1 MKVRIKNL
9 GKLRQAA
16 YGGQQS
22 DGALDVTPTSF
33 GGSMA
38 SAQEGVQVQK
48 TLTREPRE
56 EANLEAEGGETAF
69 GPISGDT
76 IPDHMVIKG
85 PRHSSGGVPLNLP
98 DDTFIFS
105 DTRRMKINDPSIL
118 AMFGKKKKKGGYTP
132 ADLAKPYDIQ
142 KYKAILMDPESDDKA
157 VSTAQMMIQNY
168 VLKLGALALAQEAK
182 KGFPQ
187 GIPEMARPYMEAN
200 GIADE
205 DLLPEQPQQEQPQQP
220 QQPMPEQPMEQMPEM
235 QMQPP
240 MAFGG
245 YTDLNRFIEGGDQT
259 LAFNSGTVQGATAM
273 DRLDNAIYSEENL
286 DNLTMDDLTERN
298 TQLLANDPVSEE
310 EFDPPPPPTPEEIAS
325 GEDPEGGK
333 ASYKWKNKFNVN
345 KPELARRANMAMK
358 IGANLINEYD
368 RRRIAGRSQRASYDE
383 PARQKDSR
391 GMYGANTGREALR
404 NMEESEMIV
413 GQDYA
418 QEGISVDSFSQ
429 MQPIPEVNTFNNT
442 STNSGTRDTTRNFG
456 NVGFAQPMMREQPTY
471 SPATDP
477 NMTKNYMTDRQGNI
491 TGQAYVPAGKTY
503 NSRKLNRQFQKG
515 KIQGESFYDGE
526 YADGGST
533 IDYGMSMGGSYFPT
547 MATGGFNMLPMA
559 QDGDGGKTRKKTK
572 EELAKKLPDSTVED
586 VTQIPDDY
594 ILVGQD
600 SEGNDIYGSGSKTVK
615 VVNKDPLKKREKTSN
630 PAKDEGAYIKSL
642 CKSLGP
648 GGAYDGNTAQSLA
661 DANIISQSAVAGL
674 QPCENLAK
682 AGEEDVDDD
691 KFVRAL
697 KEVEVCQC
705 EDENGEPLEPQPEPD
720 PETGKCPCPTY
731 DETTGEVVIEEQDA
745 YVDNPHWSDVATR
758 GVYTAAMMDPGV
770 DRPQLALPDRV
781 ETRPVYEDYLAKVQA
796 IQAGLTTAADSVN
809 KTAGSTSDKMAM
821 LSQLVGQASP
831 AAANAVAETQ
841 ARNIGYQDA
850 ANARQ
855 LQADANYANA
865 VADVRGRQSMLDA
878 DASNTY
884 RTNRNVKAANV
895 QEQVAQAEG
904 EMAKRQQMNTM
915 YPQYASEYHKGFIY
929 PTGRGRTP
937 VPEKPVGIE
946 DYAAMLAQAKGAFQD
961 DELARKYV
969 EAQMGIKSQYGGQYA
984 KGGYVMGSN
993 VFPFMFY

>member
-1 MKVRIKNL
+1 MKVRIKKL
-9 GKLRQAA
+9 GKLKQAA
-16 YGGQQS
+16 YGGQQP

-105 DTRRMKINDPSIL
+105 DTRKMKITDPSVL

-205 DLLPEQPQQEQPQQP
+205 DLLPEQPEQEQPQQP
-220 QQPMPEQPMEQMPEM
+220 MQPMPEQPMEQMPEM
-235 QMQPP
+235 EMQPP

-245 YTDLNRFIEGGDQT
+245 YSDLNRFIEGGDPT
-259 LAFNSGTVQGATAM
+259 LAFNNGTVQGATAM

-286 DNLTMDDLTERN
+286 DNLTMDDLNKRN
-298 TQLLANDPVSEE
+298 EELLAENVLEE
-310 EFDPPPPPTPEEIAS
+310 EELDLPPTPEEIAS

-368 RRRIAGRSQRASYDE
+368 RRRIAGRSKRASFDE

-404 NMEESEMIV
+404 NMEEAEMIV
-413 GQDYA
+413 GQDY
-418 QEGISVDSFSQ
+418 
-429 MQPIPEVNTFNNT
+429 
-442 STNSGTRDTTRNFG
+442 
-456 NVGFAQPMMREQPTY
+456 
-471 SPATDP
+471 
-477 NMTKNYMTDRQGNI
+477 
-491 TGQAYVPAGKTY
+491 GQY
-503 NSRKLNRQFQKG
+503 
-515 KIQGESFYDGE
+515 
-526 YADGGST
+526 GGSMM
-533 IDYGMSMGGSYFPT
+533 DYAMSMGGSYFPT

-559 QDGDGGKTRKKTK
+559 ENGDGGKTRKKTK
-572 EELAKKLPDSTVED
+572 EELAKKLPDATVND
-586 VTQIPDDY
+586 VTEIPDDY
-594 ILVGQD
+594 ILVGKD
-600 SEGNDIYGSGSKTVK
+600 DKGNDIYGSGNKTVK
-615 VVNKDPLKKREKTSN
+615 VVSKDPLKKREKSSN
-630 PAKDEGAYIKSL
+630 LAKDEGAYIKSL
-642 CKSLGP
+642 CNSLGP
-648 GGAYDGNTAQSLA
+648 GGAYDGHTAQSLA
-661 DANIISQSAVAGL
+661 DASIISQSAVAGL
-674 QPCENLAK
+674 QPCENLATG
-682 AGEEDVDDD
+682 GEEDLDDD
-691 KFVRAL
+691 TFVRAL
-697 KEVEVCQC
+697 KEVELCQC
-705 EDENGEPLEPQPEPD
+705 TDENGEPLEPQPEPD

-731 DETTGEVVIEEQDA
+731 DETTGEEIIVEEEPYID
-745 YVDNPHWSDVATR
+745 DPHWSDVATR

-770 DRPQLALPDRV
+770 ERPQLALPDRV

-878 DASNTY
+878 DAANTY

-895 QEQVAQAEG
+895 QEQVQQAEN
-904 EMAKRQQMNTM
+904 EMVKRQQMNTM
-915 YPQYASEYHKGFIY
+915 YPQYAAEYHKGFIT

-969 EAQMGIKSQYGGQYA
+969 EAQMGIKGQYGGQYA

>member
-1 MKVRIKNL
+1 
-9 GKLRQAA
+9 
-16 YGGQQS
+16 
-22 DGALDVTPTSF
+22 
-33 GGSMA
+33 
-38 SAQEGVQVQK
+38 
-48 TLTREPRE
+48 
-56 EANLEAEGGETAF
+56 
-69 GPISGDT
+69 
-76 IPDHMVIKG
+76 
-85 PRHSSGGVPLNLP
+85 
-98 DDTFIFS
+98 
-105 DTRRMKINDPSIL
+105 
-118 AMFGKKKKKGGYTP
+118 
-132 ADLAKPYDIQ
+132 
-142 KYKAILMDPESDDKA
+142 MDPESDDKA

-220 QQPMPEQPMEQMPEM
+220 MPEQPMEQMPEM

-259 LAFNSGTVQGATAM
+259 LAFNNGTVQGATAM
-273 DRLDNAIYSEENL
+273 DRLDNSIYSEENL

-298 TQLLANDPVSEE
+298 TQLLANDPISEE

-418 QEGISVDSFSQ
+418 Q
-429 MQPIPEVNTFNNT
+429 
-442 STNSGTRDTTRNFG
+442 
-456 NVGFAQPMMREQPTY
+456 Y
-471 SPATDP
+471 
-477 NMTKNYMTDRQGNI
+477 
-491 TGQAYVPAGKTY
+491 
-503 NSRKLNRQFQKG
+503 
-515 KIQGESFYDGE
+515 
-526 YADGGST
+526 GGSMA
-533 IDYGMSMGGSYFPT
+533 DYAMSMGGSYFPT

-682 AGEEDVDDD
+682 ADEEDVDDD

>member
-200 GIADE
+200 NIADE
-205 DLLPEQPQQEQPQQP
+205 DLLPEQPQQEQP

-259 LAFNSGTVQGATAM
+259 LAFNNGTVQGATAM
-273 DRLDNAIYSEENL
+273 DRLDNSIYSEENL

-298 TQLLANDPVSEE
+298 TQLLANDPISEE

-413 GQDYA
+413 GQDY
-418 QEGISVDSFSQ
+418 
-429 MQPIPEVNTFNNT
+429 
-442 STNSGTRDTTRNFG
+442 
-456 NVGFAQPMMREQPTY
+456 
-471 SPATDP
+471 
-477 NMTKNYMTDRQGNI
+477 
-491 TGQAYVPAGKTY
+491 GQY
-503 NSRKLNRQFQKG
+503 
-515 KIQGESFYDGE
+515 
-526 YADGGST
+526 GGSMA
-533 IDYGMSMGGSYFPT
+533 DYAMSMGGSYFPT

-559 QDGDGGKTRKKTK
+559 QDGDGGKRDMTEAELRARLEKQDRENLDAVTACAEGYVLIDGYCVKGSIEQLADDK
-572 EELAKKLPDSTVED
+572 DLSKVAPVAEE
-586 VTQIPDDY
+586 
-594 ILVGQD
+594 
-600 SEGNDIYGSGSKTVK
+600 N
-615 VVNKDPLKKREKTSN
+615 R
-630 PAKDEGAYIKSL
+630 AKDEGKFIKDMCQSM
-642 CKSLGP
+642 KTGSWKGW
-648 GGAYDGNTAQSLA
+648 TAQQLA
-661 DANIISQSAVAGL
+661 DKGIIGQAAVASL
-674 QPCENLAK
+674 SICETDVATKDGDEIFEAK
-682 AGEEDVDDD
+682 QLVE
-691 KFVRAL
+691 
-697 KEVEVCQC
+697 EVEVCQC
-705 EDENGEPLEPQPEPD
+705 EDENGEPLQPQPEPD

>member
-1 MKVRIKNL
+1 MKVRIKKL
-9 GKLRQAA
+9 GKLKQAA
-16 YGGQQS
+16 YGGQQP

-105 DTRRMKINDPSIL
+105 DTRKMKINDPSVL
-118 AMFGKKKKKGGYTP
+118 AMFDKKKKKGGYTP
-132 ADLAKPYDIQ
+132 AELAKPYDIQ

-205 DLLPEQPQQEQPQQP
+205 DLLPEQPEQEQP

-235 QMQPP
+235 EMQPP

-245 YTDLNRFIEGGDQT
+245 YSDLNRFIEGGDPT
-259 LAFNSGTVQGATAM
+259 LAFNNGTVQGATAM

-286 DNLTMDDLTERN
+286 DNLTMDDLNKRN
-298 TQLLANDPVSEE
+298 EELLAENVLEE
-310 EFDPPPPPTPEEIAS
+310 EELDLPPTPEEMAS

-333 ASYKWKNKFNVN
+333 ASYKYKNKFNVN

-368 RRRIAGRSQRASYDE
+368 RRRIAGRSKRASFDE

-429 MQPIPEVNTFNNT
+429 MKSIPEVNTFNG
-442 STNSGTRDTTRNFG
+442 STIPGTRDFTT
-456 NVGFAQPMMREQPTY
+456 GFSNINDVSQPIMREQPVY
-471 SPATDP
+471 DPATDP
-477 NMTKNYMTDRQGNI
+477 KLTKNYMTDRQGNI
-491 TGQAYVPAGKTY
+491 TGQAYVPAGRTY
-503 NSRKLNRQFQKG
+503 NTRKLNRQFKRG
-515 KIQGESFYDGE
+515 KIPGEAFYDSEYGYGGESMED
-526 YADGGST
+526 YA
-533 IDYGMSMGGSYFPT
+533 MSMGGAYFPT
-547 MATGGFNMLPMA
+547 MSTGGFNMLPKA
-559 QDGDGGKTRKKTK
+559 QDGDGGKTVKKTK
-572 EELAKKLPDSTVED
+572 EELAKKLSNATVTD
-586 VTQIPDDY
+586 VTDIPDDY

-600 SEGNDIYGSGSKTVK
+600 DEGNDIYGSGSKTIK
-615 VVNKDPLKKREKTSN
+615 VVSKDPLKKRGKTKN
-630 PAKDEGAYIKSL
+630 PAEDEGAYVKSL

-648 GGAYDGNTAQSLA
+648 GGAYDGYTAQSLA
-661 DANIISQSAVAGL
+661 DAGIISQSAVAGL
-674 QPCENLAK
+674 QPCENLAT
-682 AGEEDVDDD
+682 EEPTDLDDD
-691 KFVRAL
+691 NFVRAL

-705 EDENGEPLEPQPEPD
+705 KDENGEPLQPQPKPD

-731 DETTGEVVIEEQDA
+731 DETTGEEIIVEEEPYID
-745 YVDNPHWSDVATR
+745 DPHWSDVGTR

-865 VADVRGRQSMLDA
+865 LADVRGRQSMLDA
-878 DASNTY
+878 DAANTY

-895 QEQVAQAEG
+895 QEQVQQAEN
-904 EMAKRQQMNTM
+904 EMVKRQQMNTM
-915 YPQYASEYHKGFIY
+915 YPQYAGEYHKGFIT

-969 EAQMGIKSQYGGQYA
+969 EAQMGIKGQYGGQYA

>member
-1 MKVRIKNL
+1 MKVRIKKL
-9 GKLRQAA
+9 GKLKQAA
-16 YGGQQS
+16 YGGQQP

-105 DTRRMKINDPSIL
+105 DTRKMKITDPSVL

-205 DLLPEQPQQEQPQQP
+205 DLLPEQPEQEQPQQP
-220 QQPMPEQPMEQMPEM
+220 MQPMPEQPMEQMPEM
-235 QMQPP
+235 EMQPP

-245 YTDLNRFIEGGDQT
+245 YSDLNRFIEGGDPT
-259 LAFNSGTVQGATAM
+259 LAFNNGTVQGATAM

-286 DNLTMDDLTERN
+286 DNLTMDDLNKRN
-298 TQLLANDPVSEE
+298 EELLAENVLEE
-310 EFDPPPPPTPEEIAS
+310 EELDLPPTPEEIAS

-368 RRRIAGRSQRASYDE
+368 RRRIAGRSKRASFDE

-404 NMEESEMIV
+404 NMEEAEMIV
-413 GQDYA
+413 GQDY
-418 QEGISVDSFSQ
+418 
-429 MQPIPEVNTFNNT
+429 
-442 STNSGTRDTTRNFG
+442 
-456 NVGFAQPMMREQPTY
+456 
-471 SPATDP
+471 
-477 NMTKNYMTDRQGNI
+477 
-491 TGQAYVPAGKTY
+491 GQY
-503 NSRKLNRQFQKG
+503 
-515 KIQGESFYDGE
+515 
-526 YADGGST
+526 GGSMM
-533 IDYGMSMGGSYFPT
+533 DYAMSMGGSYFPT

-559 QDGDGGKTRKKTK
+559 ENGDGGKTRKKTK
-572 EELAKKLPDSTVED
+572 EELAKKLPDATVND
-586 VTQIPDDY
+586 VTEIPDDY
-594 ILVGQD
+594 ILVGKD
-600 SEGNDIYGSGSKTVK
+600 DKGNDIYGSGNKTVK
-615 VVNKDPLKKREKTSN
+615 VVSKDPLKKREKSSN
-630 PAKDEGAYIKSL
+630 LAKDEGAYIKSL
-642 CKSLGP
+642 CNSLGP
-648 GGAYDGNTAQSLA
+648 GGAYDGHTAQSLA
-661 DANIISQSAVAGL
+661 DASIISQSAVAGL
-674 QPCENLAK
+674 QPCENLATG
-682 AGEEDVDDD
+682 GEEDLDDD
-691 KFVRAL
+691 TFVRAL
-697 KEVEVCQC
+697 KEVELCQC
-705 EDENGEPLEPQPEPD
+705 TDENGEPLEPQPEPD

-731 DETTGEVVIEEQDA
+731 DETTGEEIIVEEEPYID
-745 YVDNPHWSDVATR
+745 DPHWSDVATR

-770 DRPQLALPDRV
+770 ERPQLALPDRV

-878 DASNTY
+878 DAANTY

-895 QEQVAQAEG
+895 QEQVQQAEN
-904 EMAKRQQMNTM
+904 EMVKRQQMNTM
-915 YPQYASEYHKGFIY
+915 YPQYAAEYNKGFIT

-969 EAQMGIKSQYGGQYA
+969 EAQMGIKGQYGGQYA

>member
-1 MKVRIKNL
+1 MKVRIKKLGNL
-9 GKLRQAA
+9 KQAA
-16 YGGQQS
+16 YGGQQP

-56 EANLEAEGGETAF
+56 DANLEAEGGETAF

-105 DTRRMKINDPSIL
+105 DTRKMKISDPSVL

-205 DLLPEQPQQEQPQQP
+205 DLLPEQPQQEQQPQQP
-220 QQPMPEQPMEQMPEM
+220 QQPMEQMPEM

-245 YTDLNRFIEGGDQT
+245 YSDLNRFVEGGDPT
-259 LAFNSGTVQGATAM
+259 LAFNNGTVQGATAM
-273 DRLDNAIYSEENL
+273 DRLENAIYSEENL
-286 DNLTMDDLTERN
+286 DNLTVD
-298 TQLLANDPVSEE
+298 QLSDYNARLLEEDPLSDE
-310 EFDPPPPPTPEEIAS
+310 EFTPPPPPTPEEIAS
-325 GEDPEGGK
+325 GEDTEGGK
-333 ASYKWKNKFNVN
+333 ASYKWKNKFEAN
-345 KPELARRANMAMK
+345 KPEIARRANMAMA
-358 IGANLINEYD
+358 IGANLVNEYD
-368 RRRIAGRSQRASYDE
+368 RRRIAARSERASYDE

-418 QEGISVDSFSQ
+418 
-429 MQPIPEVNTFNNT
+429 
-442 STNSGTRDTTRNFG
+442 
-456 NVGFAQPMMREQPTY
+456 
-471 SPATDP
+471 
-477 NMTKNYMTDRQGNI
+477 KH
-491 TGQAYVPAGKTY
+491 
-503 NSRKLNRQFQKG
+503 
-515 KIQGESFYDGE
+515 
-526 YADGGST
+526 GGSMM
-533 IDYGMSMGGSYFPT
+533 DYAMSMGGSYFPT
-547 MATGGFNMLPMA
+547 MATGGFTQLNKFAGDEDSQVGDDEKKKKDTRNMTEAELRA
-559 QDGDGGKTRKKTK
+559 H
-572 EELAKKLPDSTVED
+572 LAKVDRENLDS
-586 VTQIPDDY
+586 VTACPEGYVLLDGLCVRGSIGQVADDKD
-594 ILVGQD
+594 L
-600 SEGNDIYGSGSKTVK
+600 SKVAPVAK
-615 VVNKDPLKKREKTSN
+615 ENL
-630 PAKDEGAYIKSL
+630 AKDESKFVKDMCQSMKTGSWV
-642 CKSLGP
+642 GW
-648 GGAYDGNTAQSLA
+648 TAQQLA
-661 DANIISQSAVAGL
+661 DKGIIGQSAVATL
-674 QPCENLAK
+674 SACETDIATKEGDEVFEAK
-682 AGEEDVDDD
+682 QLVE
-691 KFVRAL
+691 
-697 KEVEVCQC
+697 EVELCQC
-705 EDENGEPLEPQPEPD
+705 KDENGEPLQPQPEPD

-731 DETTGEVVIEEQDA
+731 DETTGEEIIVEEEPYID
-745 YVDNPHWSDVATR
+745 DPHWSDVATR

-770 DRPQLALPDRV
+770 ERPQLATPDRV

-796 IQAGLTTAADSVN
+796 IQAGVTTAADSVN

-855 LQADANYANA
+855 LQADSNYANA
-865 VADVRGRQSMLDA
+865 VADVRGRQSMLNA
-878 DASNTY
+878 DAANTY

-929 PTGRGRTP
+929 PTGRGKTP

-969 EAQMGIKSQYGGQYA
+969 EAQMGIKSQYGGQAYK
-984 KGGYVMGSN
+984 KGGSVKLSSFIPTYKTMPYGN
-993 VFPFMFY
+993 

>member
-1 MKVRIKNL
+1 MKVRIKKL
-9 GKLRQAA
+9 GKLKQAA
-16 YGGQQS
+16 YGGQQP

-105 DTRRMKINDPSIL
+105 DTRKMKISDPSVL

-220 QQPMPEQPMEQMPEM
+220 MPEQSMEQMPEM

-245 YTDLNRFIEGGDQT
+245 YSDLNRFIEGGDPT
-259 LAFNSGTVQGATAM
+259 LAFNNGTVQGATAM

-286 DNLTMDDLTERN
+286 DNLTIDDLNKRN
-298 TQLLANDPVSEE
+298 EELIASNSLEE
-310 EFDPPPPPTPEEIAS
+310 EELDLPPTPEEIAS

-429 MQPIPEVNTFNNT
+429 MQSIPEVNTFDS
-442 STNSGTRDTTRNFG
+442 STIPGTRDFTT
-456 NVGFAQPMMREQPTY
+456 GFSNINDVSQPIMREQPVY
-471 SPATDP
+471 DPATDP
-477 NMTKNYMTDRQGNI
+477 KLTK
-491 TGQAYVPAGKTY
+491 K
-503 NSRKLNRQFQKG
+503 
-515 KIQGESFYDGE
+515 
-526 YADGGST
+526 
-533 IDYGMSMGGSYFPT
+533 
-547 MATGGFNMLPMA
+547 
-559 QDGDGGKTRKKTK
+559 
-572 EELAKKLPDSTVED
+572 
-586 VTQIPDDY
+586 VT
-594 ILVGQD
+594 
-600 SEGNDIYGSGSKTVK
+600 
-615 VVNKDPLKKREKTSN
+615 
-630 PAKDEGAYIKSL
+630 
-642 CKSLGP
+642 
-648 GGAYDGNTAQSLA
+648 
-661 DANIISQSAVAGL
+661 
-674 QPCENLAK
+674 
-682 AGEEDVDDD
+682 
-691 KFVRAL
+691 
-697 KEVEVCQC
+697 
-705 EDENGEPLEPQPEPD
+705 
-720 PETGKCPCPTY
+720 
-731 DETTGEVVIEEQDA
+731 
-745 YVDNPHWSDVATR
+745 
-758 GVYTAAMMDPGV
+758 
-770 DRPQLALPDRV
+770 
-781 ETRPVYEDYLAKVQA
+781 
-796 IQAGLTTAADSVN
+796 
-809 KTAGSTSDKMAM
+809 
-821 LSQLVGQASP
+821 
-831 AAANAVAETQ
+831 
-841 ARNIGYQDA
+841 
-850 ANARQ
+850 
-855 LQADANYANA
+855 
-865 VADVRGRQSMLDA
+865 
-878 DASNTY
+878 
-884 RTNRNVKAANV
+884 
-895 QEQVAQAEG
+895 
-904 EMAKRQQMNTM
+904 
-915 YPQYASEYHKGFIY
+915 
-929 PTGRGRTP
+929 
-937 VPEKPVGIE
+937 
-946 DYAAMLAQAKGAFQD
+946 
-961 DELARKYV
+961 
-969 EAQMGIKSQYGGQYA
+969 
-984 KGGYVMGSN
+984 
-993 VFPFMFY
+993 

>member
-1 MKVRIKNL
+1 MKVRIKKL
-9 GKLRQAA
+9 GKLKQAA
-16 YGGQQS
+16 YGGQQP

-105 DTRRMKINDPSIL
+105 DTRKMKITDPSVL

-205 DLLPEQPQQEQPQQP
+205 DLLPEQPEQEQPQQP
-220 QQPMPEQPMEQMPEM
+220 MAEQPMEQMPEM

-245 YTDLNRFIEGGDQT
+245 YSDLNRFIEGGDPT
-259 LAFNSGTVQGATAM
+259 LAFNNGTVQGATAM

-286 DNLTMDDLTERN
+286 DNLTMDDLNKRN
-298 TQLLANDPVSEE
+298 EELLAENVLEE
-310 EFDPPPPPTPEEIAS
+310 EELDLPPTPEEIAS

-333 ASYKWKNKFNVN
+333 ASYKWKNKFELN
-345 KPELARRANMAMK
+345 KPEIARRANMAMQ

-368 RRRIAGRSQRASYDE
+368 RRRIAGREKRASFDE
-383 PARQKDSR
+383 SARQKDSR

-418 QEGISVDSFSQ
+418 QYG
-429 MQPIPEVNTFNNT
+429 
-442 STNSGTRDTTRNFG
+442 G
-456 NVGFAQPMMREQPTY
+456 PMM
-471 SPATDP
+471 D
-477 NMTKNYMTDRQGNI
+477 
-491 TGQAYVPAGKTY
+491 
-503 NSRKLNRQFQKG
+503 
-515 KIQGESFYDGE
+515 
-526 YADGGST
+526 YA
-533 IDYGMSMGGSYFPT
+533 MSMGGSYFPT
-547 MATGGFNMLPMA
+547 MATGGFTQLDKFSGPDKS
-559 QDGDGGKTRKKTK
+559 QVDDGGKTTKKTK
-572 EELAKKLPDSTVED
+572 EELAKKLPDATVED
-586 VTQIPDDY
+586 VTEIPDDF

-600 SEGNDIYGSGSKTVK
+600 DEGNDIYGSGNKTVK
-615 VVNKDPLKKREKTSN
+615 VASKDPLKKRKKSN
-630 PAKDEGAYIKSL
+630 NLAEDEGAYIKSL

-648 GGAYDGNTAQSLA
+648 GGAYDGHTAQSLA
-661 DANIISQSAVAGL
+661 DADIIGQSAVAGL
-674 QPCENLAK
+674 VPCENLAK
-682 AGEEDVDDD
+682 ESQKDLDDD
-691 KFVRAL
+691 RFVRAL

-705 EDENGEPLEPQPEPD
+705 TDENGEPLQPQPEPD

-731 DETTGEVVIEEQDA
+731 DETTGEEIIVEEEP
-745 YVDNPHWSDVATR
+745 YVDNPHWSDVDTR

-796 IQAGLTTAADSVN
+796 IQAGATGALDSIN
-809 KTAGSTSDKMAM
+809 KTAGSTGDKMAM
-821 LSQLVGQASP
+821 ISQVIGQTSP

-895 QEQVAQAEG
+895 QEQVAIAEG
-904 EMAKRQQMNTM
+904 NMAKRQQMNTM

-929 PTGRGRTP
+929 PTGRGKTP

-969 EAQMGIKSQYGGQYA
+969 EAQMGIKSKYGGQYA
-984 KGGYVMGSN
+984 KGGYVIGAN
-993 VFPFMFY
+993 TFPWIF

>member
-1 MKVRIKNL
+1 MKVRIKKL
-9 GKLRQAA
+9 GKLKQAA
-16 YGGQQS
+16 YGGQQP

-105 DTRRMKINDPSIL
+105 DTRKMKITDPSVL

-205 DLLPEQPQQEQPQQP
+205 DLLPEQPEQEQPQQP
-220 QQPMPEQPMEQMPEM
+220 MQPMPEQPMEQMPEM
-235 QMQPP
+235 EMQPP

-245 YTDLNRFIEGGDQT
+245 YSDLNRFIEGGDPT
-259 LAFNSGTVQGATAM
+259 LAFNNGTVQGATAM

-286 DNLTMDDLTERN
+286 DNLTMDDLNKRN
-298 TQLLANDPVSEE
+298 EELLAENVLEE
-310 EFDPPPPPTPEEIAS
+310 EELDLPPTPEEIAS

-368 RRRIAGRSQRASYDE
+368 RRRIAGRSKRASFDE

-404 NMEESEMIV
+404 NMEEAEMIV
-413 GQDYA
+413 GQDY
-418 QEGISVDSFSQ
+418 
-429 MQPIPEVNTFNNT
+429 
-442 STNSGTRDTTRNFG
+442 
-456 NVGFAQPMMREQPTY
+456 
-471 SPATDP
+471 
-477 NMTKNYMTDRQGNI
+477 
-491 TGQAYVPAGKTY
+491 GQY
-503 NSRKLNRQFQKG
+503 
-515 KIQGESFYDGE
+515 
-526 YADGGST
+526 GGSMM
-533 IDYGMSMGGSYFPT
+533 DYAMSMGGSYFPT

-559 QDGDGGKTRKKTK
+559 ENGDGGKTRKKTK
-572 EELAKKLPDSTVED
+572 EELAKKLPDATVND
-586 VTQIPDDY
+586 VTEIPDDY
-594 ILVGQD
+594 ILVGKD
-600 SEGNDIYGSGSKTVK
+600 DKGNDIYGFGNKTVK
-615 VVNKDPLKKREKTSN
+615 VVSKDPLKKREKSSN
-630 PAKDEGAYIKSL
+630 LAKDEGAYIKSL
-642 CKSLGP
+642 CNSLGP
-648 GGAYDGNTAQSLA
+648 GGAYDGHTAQSLA
-661 DANIISQSAVAGL
+661 DASIISQSAVAGL
-674 QPCENLAK
+674 QPCENLATG
-682 AGEEDVDDD
+682 GEEDLDDD
-691 KFVRAL
+691 TFVRAL
-697 KEVEVCQC
+697 KEVELCQC
-705 EDENGEPLEPQPEPD
+705 TDENGEPLEPQPEPD

-731 DETTGEVVIEEQDA
+731 DETTGEEIIVEEEPYID
-745 YVDNPHWSDVATR
+745 DPHWSDVATR

-770 DRPQLALPDRV
+770 ERPQLALPDRV

-878 DASNTY
+878 DAANTY

-895 QEQVAQAEG
+895 QEQVQQAEN
-904 EMAKRQQMNTM
+904 EMVKRQQMNTM
-915 YPQYASEYHKGFIY
+915 YPQYAAEYHKGFIT
-929 PTGRGRTP
+929 PTGRGGTP

-969 EAQMGIKSQYGGQYA
+969 EAQMGIKGQYGGQYA